1 MDRLGG
7 GREVRTMK
15 KRLGDILLARG
26 VVDSLQLQSA
36 LAFQRQWGLPLG
48 QVVVDQGFA
57 GAEQVL
63 SALQE
68 QTGIASVD
76 LDAQSVDARLAR
88 LVPLKV
94 AESYRVVPLRLEGP
108 RDSVLVVAI
117 AAPASLDALD
127 VVKSVS
133 GKGRVIPRLATD
145 TAIRRAIGRLYRG
158 ENYWTP
164 TPAAHPSLA
173 LPDADEVMNF
183 MANCMIEDVVIE
195 HDLFEEDSQPQ
206 AATFEQDGIPL
217 LSPLELEPTSTPLV
231 PVATAVLGTPSP
243 SRSSAAT
250 ARVLIYGWGADASV
264 GLVRVLSEVGISSRV
279 ASAAEVQAAGGDTVV
294 VSPLPA
300 MEALG
305 QRVNAQLLVAGKAPE
320 QELKRSQ
327 AVGALGFLAAPVDP
341 ELLVRAVRRLLR
353 LGNQSYLRVS

>member
-1 MDRLGG
+1 
-7 GREVRTMK
+7 MK

-26 VVDSLQLQSA
+26 VVDPLQLQAA
-36 LAFQRQWGLPLG
+36 LGFQRQWGLPLG

-57 GAEQVL
+57 PAEQVF
-63 SALQE
+63 SALAE
-68 QTGIASVD
+68 QTGLASVD
-76 LDAQSVDARLAR
+76 LDAQPVDARLAR

-108 RDSVLVVAI
+108 RDSVLVVAM

-133 GKGRVIPRLATD
+133 GKGRVVARLATD
-145 TAIRRAIGRLYRG
+145 AALRRAIGRLYRG

-164 TPAAHPSLA
+164 TAEAQASLA
-173 LPDADEVMNF
+173 LPDADEVMDF

-195 HDLFEEDSQPQ
+195 RELFEDDTQPQ
-206 AATFEQDGIPL
+206 PSASEQDGIPL
-217 LSPLELEPTSTPLV
+217 LSPLEVEHAP
-231 PVATAVLGTPSP
+231 
-243 SRSSAAT
+243 SAAP
-250 ARVLIYGWGADASV
+250 ARVLIYGWGADASD
-264 GLVRVLSEVGISSRV
+264 GLVRVLSEAGIAARV
-279 ASAAEVQAAGGDTVV
+279 VSADEVREARGNTVV
-294 VSPLPA
+294 VSPLPS

-305 QRVNAQLLVAGKAPE
+305 QRVSARLLVAGKAPE

-353 LGNQSYLRVS
+353 LGTESYLQAI

>member
-1 MDRLGG
+1 
-7 GREVRTMK
+7 MK

-26 VVDSLQLQSA
+26 VMDSMQLQAA
-36 LAFQRQWGLPLG
+36 LGFQRQWGLPLG

-57 GAEQVL
+57 GAEQVF
-63 SALQE
+63 SALEE
-68 QTGIASVD
+68 QTGIPAVD
-76 LDAQSVDARLAR
+76 LDAQPVDPRLAR

-145 TAIRRAIGRLYRG
+145 AALRRAIGRLYRG

-164 TPAAHPSLA
+164 TPEAQPSLA
-173 LPDADEVMNF
+173 LPDADEVMHF

-195 HDLFEEDSQPQ
+195 HDLFEDDSQARVTP
-206 AATFEQDGIPL
+206 FEQDGIPL
-217 LSPLELEPTSTPLV
+217 LSPLELGPV
-231 PVATAVLGTPSP
+231 PSQLMPEAATVLGAPAPSK
-243 SRSSAAT
+243 SSAAA
-250 ARVLIYGWGADASV
+250 ARVFIYGWGADASG
-264 GLVRVLSEVGISSRV
+264 GLVRVLSEAGIAARV
-279 ASAAEVQAAGGDTVV
+279 VSAAEVRAAGEDTVV
-294 VSPLPA
+294 VSPLPS

-305 QRVNAQLLVAGKAPE
+305 QQVSARLLVAGKTPE

-327 AVGALGFLAAPVDP
+327 EVGALGFLAAPVDP

-353 LGNQSYLRVS
+353 LGSELYLRAS